1 MAFNNKIH
9 AVENS
14 RVSGFGI
21 GPHDFM
27 RNTYNAGGLIT
38 KTEYFR
44 GGSQATGEN
53 VGVLEFSYDA
63 GNNIIS
69 VERTS

>member
-9 AVENS
+9 KVENS

-27 RNTYNAGGLIT
+27 RNTYNAGGTIT

-44 GGSQATGEN
+44 GGQQFNGEN
-53 VGVLEFSYDA
+53 VGVLEFGYDA
-63 GNNIIS
+63 NGNLTS

>member
-9 AVENS
+9 KVENS

-27 RNTYNAGGLIT
+27 RNTYNDGGLIT

-44 GGSQATGEN
+44 GGLQAGGQN
-53 VGVLEFSYDA
+53 VGILEFVYD
-63 GNNIIS
+63 GSNNLTS